1 LELLEVERG
10 LPSQT
15 LAVWTTAMELWEL
28 SDKNPNPFKVTDKHE
43 GIFAIRGRLASEAAT
58 AVAGDA
64 ADDVRGDL
72 HAHEMIDMGM
82 HLEDQQRELAFD
94 GGAVKLHAT
103 DRQKTA
109 LLERSN
115 KLGRKLVEWLKIRE
129 SFTPVV
135 AALRMEDDEAR
146 ARAARLQPTPPLP
159 IHAIKLWL
167 PSKLATSPGVQVKP
181 SHAHYEFELR
191 IGQAHAAL
199 AELRRLLL
207 VRTAKYKYKDEFQH
221 GVAASTRGKTSI
233 ANVDE
238 RIRRTAAQY
247 RAARQALVALGPIVD
262 DMMWKHQLRVLGPDD
277 TLAHAAAKKRQ
288 KKDEERQASWIW
300 TTPLSDA
307 EGEEA
312 GMAEALRLEWAKTRA
327 RAWRWTEEVDLVEEE
342 MRRVLAFLQWKE
354 KRWLD
359 LADERHDIDDVL
371 REGLVAYA
379 RRQARIQRDLRVRF
393 EGNWQAIPGYIKM
406 ARDNLDTI
414 PAEAAG
420 EEEAEEE
427 EDDEDEEAPISEVAR
442 DVHLVASFVEESLG

>member
-1 LELLEVERG
+1 
-10 LPSQT
+10 
-15 LAVWTTAMELWEL
+15 
-28 SDKNPNPFKVTDKHE
+28 
-43 GIFAIRGRLASEAAT
+43 
-58 AVAGDA
+58 
-64 ADDVRGDL
+64 
-72 HAHEMIDMGM
+72 
-82 HLEDQQRELAFD
+82 
-94 GGAVKLHAT
+94 
-103 DRQKTA
+103 
-109 LLERSN
+109 
-115 KLGRKLVEWLKIRE
+115 
-129 SFTPVV
+129 
-135 AALRMEDDEAR
+135 MEDDEAR

-159 IHAIKLWL
+159 VHAIKLWL
-167 PSKLATSPGVQVKP
+167 PLKLATSPGVQVKP
-181 SHAHYEFELR
+181 SHAHYEFELH

-262 DMMWKHQLRVLGPDD
+262 DMTWKHQLRVLGPDD
-277 TLAHAAAKKRQ
+277 VRQRPRATFSDPQHKARTKRKRGETLAHAAAKKRQ

-342 MRRVLAFLQWKE
+342 MCRVLAFLQWKE
-354 KRWLD
+354 KGWLD

-442 DVHLVASFVEESLG
+442 DVHLVASFVEESLA